1 MQPAIA
7 ELEEA
12 AALAWRAP
20 LEQRLGGWLLRAAG
34 GFTGRANSALAIG
47 DAGRPIGD
55 AVAAVRRWYEA
66 RQLPPMIAIPR
77 PLHGAD
83 QYGLDHYLGGLG
95 WQIRP
100 GTAVVMTARTTVLAR
115 RLQIAVPA
123 MGGPA
128 APMAGGPAVAVPS
141 RPAGPVAGTP
151 AVAGGPEFSAE
162 PDDAWLSVYKYR
174 GSPAP
179 PIARKLLLS
188 APAQIFATIRDGGEP
203 VAVGRLGLAGGWGG
217 LTAIEV
223 RADRRRR
230 GLGTAITAALV
241 AAAAESG
248 THRVYLQVEE
258 DNTAALAL
266 YARCGFRSHHR
277 YHYRVVPR

>member
-1 MQPAIA
+1 VRAAIV
-7 ELEEA
+7 ELEQA

-20 LEQRLGGWLLRAAG
+20 VQERLGGWLLRAAG
-34 GFTGRANSALAIG
+34 GFTGRANSALATG
-47 DAGRPIGD
+47 DARRPIGD
-55 AVAAVRRWYEA
+55 AVAAVRHWYEA

-77 PLHGAD
+77 PLHGVD
-83 QYGLDHYLGGLG
+83 QYGLDHYLGRQG

-100 GTAVVMTARTTVLAR
+100 GTAVVMTARTAVLAQ
-115 RLQIAVPA
+115 RLHTAVAAIDGPA
-123 MGGPA
+123 IPVPGGPA
-128 APMAGGPAVAVPS
+128 SLLPGGPGGPVAGAPAVAV
-141 RPAGPVAGTP
+141 R
-151 AVAGGPEFSAE
+151 PEFSAE
-162 PDDAWLSVYKYR
+162 PDDAWLSLYRYR

-223 RADRRRR
+223 RPDRRRR

-241 AAAAESG
+241 AAAAHSG
-248 THRVYLQVEE
+248 THRMYLQVEE
-258 DNTAALAL
+258 ANTAALAL

-277 YHYRVVPR
+277 YHYRVLPR